1 MRTYDSTRRNSILD
15 TYAALLLNP
24 TSPRTPHSVETKM
37 PSLTPSSPL
46 LPFSLSPFSLFLSLS
61 FLLYFRQYQ
70 HTMLLTEISFL
81 PPRACPSPSLGTRRT
96 LVLDWIRVWL
106 GAELGKGSAGCSST
120 AATGPLGTWK
130 PEVSTLLRAIYVRL
144 GLNSWLPIMSVWLQS
159 VLSQGT

>member
-1 MRTYDSTRRNSILD
+1 
-15 TYAALLLNP
+15 
-24 TSPRTPHSVETKM
+24 
-37 PSLTPSSPL
+37 
-46 LPFSLSPFSLFLSLS
+46 
-61 FLLYFRQYQ
+61 
-70 HTMLLTEISFL
+70 MLLTEISFL
-81 PPRACPSPSLGTRRT
+81 PPRACPSPSLGTWRT

-106 GAELGKGSAGCSST
+106 GAELGKGSVGRSST